1 MDRAG
6 MTARKSALEIAT
18 PEGIVFS
25 YELATPVPRAL
36 ACAVDTV
43 AWLGMAYSAGRIAT
57 GAGFLSPDW
66 ASFLGVTLY
75 FAISVGYAIVLEWR
89 WYGQTLGKRL
99 FGLRVIDA
107 HGLRLQLAQIVLRN
121 LLRPIDALPLFY
133 LAGGMTVLVSPK
145 GQRLGDLVAN
155 TVVARECRRE
165 IPDLEEIAP
174 AKYNSLMAWPYLA
187 RRLRTLASPEAV
199 QFALLAVSRRGGYQP
214 LARVELFADLAAY
227 FRSLVRFPDA
237 ALEGLTDEQFV
248 RSVLRVIFGPE
259 GRI

>member
-1 MDRAG
+1 
-6 MTARKSALEIAT
+6 
-18 PEGIVFS
+18 
-25 YELATPVPRAL
+25 
-36 ACAVDTV
+36 
-43 AWLGMAYSAGRIAT
+43 
-57 GAGFLSPDW
+57 
-66 ASFLGVTLY
+66 
-75 FAISVGYAIVLEWR
+75 
-89 WYGQTLGKRL
+89 
-99 FGLRVIDA
+99 
-107 HGLRLQLAQIVLRN
+107 
-121 LLRPIDALPLFY
+121 
-133 LAGGMTVLVSPK
+133 MTVLVSPK

-214 LARVELFADLAAY
+214 LSRVELFADLAAY

-248 RSVLRVIFGPE
+248 RSVLRVIFCPE